1 MLVAGSGF
9 ELGQRIGYSN
19 FEREKG
25 VRQSSNYIK
34 TNSPVGPDVILSV
47 VEKKLL
53 PSSSNSLSSG
63 LSGRLDLS
71 TRVRPLWRSTTVEI
85 MRLSLLGGSRGTA
98 VPPTAIRLAL
108 LYPRGEEFH
117 EMICRALKS
126 IVRMNCS
133 LIFGER
139 ILFFQVISSGYKF
152 LL

>member
-1 MLVAGSGF
+1 
-9 ELGQRIGYSN
+9 
-19 FEREKG
+19 
-25 VRQSSNYIK
+25 
-34 TNSPVGPDVILSV
+34 
-47 VEKKLL
+47 
-53 PSSSNSLSSG
+53 
-63 LSGRLDLS
+63 
-71 TRVRPLWRSTTVEI
+71 

-126 IVRMNCS
+126 IVRTNCS